1 MNELRSQ
8 SILAISGGAD
18 SMYLLHQYR
27 HQSNIV
33 VAHVNYNIRID
44 SGEDEQLVS
53 NYCSQYNIPFR
64 SISVHKP
71 DNVNLEEWA
80 RNVRYDFFKD
90 LLNEFKYEWIITAH
104 NADDQAETV
113 LMRIQRGTG
122 VKGLSGIII
131 DRKPFYRPMLSITKT
146 DVYKYCKLNN
156 VPFREDS
163 TNTDTTYRR
172 NWFRHVYIPSLEDR
186 ESSVSMLCRIAELS
200 QKLSDKILN
209 HSHIAFDSVV
219 TITGNKITIPK
230 TVVGDALFFTYL
242 QDLLSNY
249 NINLS
254 QTLFNNIFSSDPS
267 LNKITTKELIINK
280 RKIRNIELILNSF

>member
-1 MNELRSQ
+1 MKSLRTKA
-8 SILAISGGAD
+8 ILAISGGAD
-18 SMYLLHQYR
+18 SMYLLDHYKNE
-27 HQSNIV
+27 SDIV
-33 VAHVNYNIRID
+33 VATVNYNIRDD
-44 SGEDEQLVS
+44 SNEDVKIVVDFC
-53 NYCSQYNIPFR
+53 NQYNIPFR

-90 LLNEFKYEWIITAH
+90 LLNEFKYDWIITAH

-131 DRKPFYRPMLSITKT
+131 DKKPFYRPMLSITKS
-146 DVYKYCKLNN
+146 DVYKYCELHN

-186 ESSVSMLCRIAELS
+186 ESSVSMLCRIAEIS
-200 QKLSDKILN
+200 QNVSDKILN

-219 TITGNKITIPK
+219 TISGNTITIPK

-254 QTLFNNIFSSDPS
+254 QTLFKNIFSSDPS

>member
-1 MNELRSQ
+1 MNELRYQ

-53 NYCSQYNIPFR
+53 NYCNQYNIPFR

-186 ESSVSMLCRIAELS
+186 EASVSMLCRIAELS
-200 QKLSDKILN
+200 QKVSDKILN

-280 RKIRNIELILNSF
+280 RKIRNIELILI